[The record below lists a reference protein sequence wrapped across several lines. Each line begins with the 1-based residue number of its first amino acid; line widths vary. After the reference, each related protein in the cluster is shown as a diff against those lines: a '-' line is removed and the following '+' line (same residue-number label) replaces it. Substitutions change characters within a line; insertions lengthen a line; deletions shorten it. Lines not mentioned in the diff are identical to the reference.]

1 MTWTPTC
8 SSRQDATDRREDS
21 APGRPTWMAACRG
34 GSQGRQGD
42 TGDGH
47 TTDGAK
53 QQSERPLAA
62 FQRRFAPFLFQHS
75 TVAQEILAGARH
87 EAGYRE
93 YHDAWVAP
101 FEDLGRVIT
110 PSHGSW
116 TRAAL
121 IMARLVER
129 GRMSAGRFSRSF
141 LNDCLIAASARE
153 HGFIVVTRNTRDFAL
168 IRGVERR
175 LEFVPPW
182 PEPQR

>member
-1 MTWTPTC
+1 MLRYVVDTNVYVEAI
-8 SSRQDATDRREDS
+8 ATDS
-21 APGRPTWMAACRG
+21 GNAA
-34 GSQGRQGD
+34 
-42 TGDGH
+42 
-47 TTDGAK
+47 
-53 QQSERPLAA
+53 LAA

-110 PSHGSW
+110 PSHRSW

-121 IMARLVER
+121 IMTRLVER
-129 GRMSAGRFSRSF
+129 GSMSPGGFSRSF

-153 HGFIVVTRNTRDFAL
+153 HGFIVVTRNTRDFEL
-168 IRGVERR
+168 IHAVERR

-182 PEPQR
+182 PEP